1 MQIPTF
7 RIAVIAALACL
18 AAACNTVAGIGK
30 DLGAIG
36 DALTGASE
44 DAQGQR
50 LEGGPSR

>member
-1 MQIPTF
+1 M
-7 RIAVIAALACL
+7 RILIVAALVAMS
-18 AAACNTVAGIGK
+18 AACNTVAGIGK

-44 DAQGQR
+44 EAQGQR